1 LFGVGRSRLGAKL
14 AAWLPLDRSRWRRL
28 LQWVKPSISSRAL
41 LDLPSGITATDLRR
55 WDLDVWRFSER
66 ELLKIVA
73 GILRDAGVLAAFT
86 IELPTLAAFL
96 SDVAAHYH
104 PHNPYHNLAHAVTV
118 MHASY
123 VLMRGGHVPILPAE
137 APAPAARFVGV
148 KTGRGEAS
156 GEALTEAEA
165 APDAEQGALS
175 SLHRL
180 ALLLAA
186 LCHDVDH
193 PGVSNAFLIR
203 TGERNSPYLPAA
215 PAMGQAF
222 PYHHHPHR
230 PKLSRH
236 PSRCTKPL
244 PPRCIHS

>member
-1 LFGVGRSRLGAKL
+1 
-14 AAWLPLDRSRWRRL
+14 
-28 LQWVKPSISSRAL
+28 VKPSISSRAL